1 MDMHMQLMETLGI
14 EIVTMEKD
22 NIVLTMPVDERTHQ
36 PAGVLHGGAS
46 VLLAE
51 TAAGIGGFVN
61 INQETEL
68 VFGIEINANHIKCKR
83 EGIVTAVATPIHI
96 GKTTMV
102 WNIRITDEENDLISI
117 SRCTLGVV
125 PKKK

>member
-1 MDMHMQLMETLGI
+1 
-14 EIVTMEKD
+14 
-22 NIVLTMPVDERTHQ
+22 
-36 PAGVLHGGAS
+36 GAS

-51 TAAGIGGFVN
+51 TAASIGGFMN

-68 VFGIEINANHIKCKR
+68 VFGIEINANHIKRKR

-102 WNIRITDEENDLISI
+102 WNIRITDEENELISI

-125 PKKK
+125 PKKKYEVTACVKSHIIKYNMNNIT